1 MSKSKKKKNEDENEE
16 GKESDT
22 ESIDNYGEELQKS
35 INEPKEDL
43 KAKFQDKKA
52 AAAKKIIS
60 PQNKKTAEAKEA
72 V

>member
-1 MSKSKKKKNEDENEE
+1 
-16 GKESDT
+16 
-22 ESIDNYGEELQKS
+22 LQKS

-52 AAAKKIIS
+52 AAKKIIS
-60 PQNKKTAEAKEA
+60 PQNKKTVEAKEA

>member
-1 MSKSKKKKNEDENEE
+1 MKKVSKSKKKKSEDENEE

-43 KAKFQDKKA
+43 KAKFHDKKA
-52 AAAKKIIS
+52 AAAKKLVS
-60 PQNKKTAEAKEA
+60 P
-72 V
+72 